1 MPTYS
6 IKGPDG
12 QTYSI
17 NGPAGATREQVIG
30 VIQQK
35 MAAMPDPNR
44 KSTAGEEFMRGL
56 QTTGSAMRTAGEAT
70 LGKFRGDESAQV
82 QAGLAG
88 IERGQNIG
96 EKFGLPPGLGP
107 VLDKLESDGKLAAA
121 EEAIAQTPRA
131 FSQQSGP
138 IGAFVGGAKL
148 GSSLMPIP
156 LLKPFAGIAGG
167 FAATSPQ
174 FLGLNI
180 ERQIQAQLDQGIA
193 EEDVEI
199 DYDLAFKAALA
210 QGAIETVGQAFVLGK
225 GLVRSI
231 VGGNKGRAF
240 AATDKRKLVEA
251 AGRSLSGATGRGF
264 IKGQAEIPVEVAQ
277 QVIERYQ
284 AKLDVLSDEA
294 LSEYG
299 EAAFLAGTVGGS
311 IGSVGGISERIGS
324 RTQLQNQQALEAEQA
339 AATAAATPL
348 IEDPLAAED
357 PLVAKPVVAAA
368 NPRVI
373 PVDAKEL
380 KAWGLANLGI
390 GPTATILKP
399 GGVLAGKDLN
409 DPVQAAEVKAELEKY
424 LATLG
429 KDSPVRPKVAEAI
442 RNLEPTGIFTPEGGG
457 VEARKLADKNAAQKA
472 IDDAAAAQKAI
483 DDAAAQKVVDDAAA
497 QKAIDDAAAQ
507 KAIDDAA
514 AQKAIDDGE
523 TEVIDGETE
532 VRKAAADEDVDDIPL
547 EKSIWSKDLLG
558 FLTTEYE
565 FTNAELNQLNAYDEA
580 DMRDYLAEI
589 EAQDGLVFSGP
600 LTDEVL
606 SSTEETV
613 VTEEVEDTGKGVA
626 KDETK
631 AKVLFNE
638 YGLTEAD
645 SAALTNEEFDDTF
658 TKAQK
663 DIQLRKPEAAQ
674 VTPLSAEKTWEEE
687 TDERIVKETKE
698 RQKKFEEL
706 KKRTAEE
713 EKVAGEEAAKV
724 IQDKKDALA
733 ATEEANRIATEAEQ
747 TREAK
752 ARDKVKAKVDRL
764 AYRNKGLAAAVKA
777 DVNKFKSENTTTPYK
792 KGDKPLLGKQA
803 AANYMLAYPD
813 VGDALAVLAAESK
826 LDFTESERFSI
837 TDTSDKTKAL
847 EERKR
852 VVAAATKA
860 VKWINSNLSPDTRA
874 ALEENIAFVEQ
885 EIENKKTGAENRERE
900 DARNDEDI
908 RKVSKINQSKEQFD
922 FKGVSDG
929 AKGAR
934 AVDKKKKKE
943 IGETPAETAKRIK
956 DEEKA
961 RLDAEAESLGELADN
976 ADQTGT
982 VGYVAAIIRN
992 AEGIAQKAEA
1002 ELGPKSR
1009 SDEWVK
1015 FIASLPKTKQKVFL
1029 DSYKKIA
1036 ADIADPEIKLLNG
1049 KPKPSFLLPESL
1061 RARVVTE
1068 NKKILSKKDQK
1079 RVIKFGEKFL
1089 LKTPKY
1095 QGPDFSPKIEEQ
1107 VAAGDLQGAI
1117 KSVIAERNK
1126 RGDSKEITA
1135 LIGRINSRLDNTS
1148 ITLDAATLPNFASG
1162 AYLPGLDTV
1171 VLSTSTGLNEHTLL
1185 HESSHAA
1192 LAQALN
1198 NQNLPIT
1205 KKFMEFFLEIK
1216 LRVGDAYG
1224 GTDLQEFAAE
1234 YVSNGEFQALLKT
1247 IKAPKSENMFI
1258 HILQTIAEFFGL
1270 RKSQTAYDEA
1280 FKFLNDLLDV
1290 SQGTEPTL
1298 ADTLY
1303 LGNGNVDQV
1312 MAEVTDTLASR
1323 SLDKALNQWSN
1334 IKDDSFKVTVLGAA
1348 GLNNIQ
1354 SLAKEKLKAPIG
1366 ALMTALERKRGE
1378 VNTKIDSI
1386 SGHIRQMTGAES
1398 KATPAQRKAFN
1409 DLAID
1414 SRLLHVDIFKPA
1426 PKGDKGKADFKKLT
1440 NRYNQLPP
1448 GLQETYKTLRNDLDK
1463 SLEEYVAII
1472 TDLLPES
1479 ASREL
1484 MKEFSTM
1491 EGVIAYVP
1499 FARSGPYWIS
1509 YEDPSNLDAA
1519 GNPTHTPT
1527 SFQSIRER
1535 KIEMDRLEAKHPGLA
1550 IAQHTNVNSIKA
1562 PKGLPE
1568 GSFVTK
1574 LIGELR
1580 NSGVEESTIDQIYQQ
1595 YITMFPANSIIQQF
1609 NKSLNK
1615 PGMDRDVITA
1625 YSDVAIKWANKIAN
1639 TKYNPKIE
1647 QALQAIETT
1656 ADAQYGGD
1664 PWSQAIKKSLRMQE
1678 KFFLNPQFAPLAA
1691 NMTFLSY
1698 LEYIVGSVSSAVV
1711 NLTGLMFMVTPMLG
1725 ARFTYPDA
1733 LAALNG
1739 ASSKI
1744 KLFALKENNWGT
1756 GKYSALYTELDAR
1769 GLLKHTV
1776 AREAIERGKT
1786 KGKDFDGTFYKA
1798 VEVFSIPFARSEQF
1812 MRSVTAVA
1820 AFDLAMKSGVP
1831 SEGVAAGNEK
1841 AAVAFAAKMVRDA
1854 HTGGMAETMPR
1865 WMQNDFGRVILTF
1878 KNIIFQQSYVVGE
1891 AIATIFSQRDLP
1903 IGVRRVAVRQV
1914 LGTFGLSFALLGAKG
1929 MPFIGAFATLMNIIA
1944 ALVPDD
1950 EDETEPYDFMVEM
1963 EKVFDDYL
1971 YNGMLGSVLNV
1982 DISARAALA
1991 NDILWRD
1998 DPKSIEDYGYV
2009 RTAMF
2014 TLGGP
2019 MASYAVGAERAI
2031 TQDLTEG
2038 RYGRFLEGISPT
2050 FVRNGI
2056 KSYRFMQEGA
2066 RNRDGDPIDTDINA
2080 WNLMVQSIGFA
2091 PADLSSTYRQRSA
2104 AKNYENKV
2112 LGRKQRILNKYTA
2125 AKKVG
2130 DTKRQ
2135 QEAAEEANKFMRQY
2149 PTLMDRDT
2157 LERSYKAN
2165 IAADKNSVAGI
2176 SFTKGLRYKTDE
2188 FFE

>member
-1 MPTYS
+1 MMPL
-6 IKGPDG
+6 P
-12 QTYSI
+12 
-17 NGPAGATREQVIG
+17 RRLL
-30 VIQQK
+30 
-35 MAAMPDPNR
+35 MMP
-44 KSTAGEEFMRGL
+44 
-56 QTTGSAMRTAGEAT
+56 
-70 LGKFRGDESAQV
+70 
-82 QAGLAG
+82 
-88 IERGQNIG
+88 
-96 EKFGLPPGLGP
+96 
-107 VLDKLESDGKLAAA
+107 
-121 EEAIAQTPRA
+121 
-131 FSQQSGP
+131 
-138 IGAFVGGAKL
+138 
-148 GSSLMPIP
+148 P
-156 LLKPFAGIAGG
+156 L
-167 FAATSPQ
+167 SP
-174 FLGLNI
+174 
-180 ERQIQAQLDQGIA
+180 
-193 EEDVEI
+193 
-199 DYDLAFKAALA
+199 
-210 QGAIETVGQAFVLGK
+210 
-225 GLVRSI
+225 
-231 VGGNKGRAF
+231 
-240 AATDKRKLVEA
+240 
-251 AGRSLSGATGRGF
+251 
-264 IKGQAEIPVEVAQ
+264 
-277 QVIERYQ
+277 
-284 AKLDVLSDEA
+284 
-294 LSEYG
+294 
-299 EAAFLAGTVGGS
+299 
-311 IGSVGGISERIGS
+311 
-324 RTQLQNQQALEAEQA
+324 
-339 AATAAATPL
+339 
-348 IEDPLAAED
+348 
-357 PLVAKPVVAAA
+357 
-368 NPRVI
+368 
-373 PVDAKEL
+373 L
-380 KAWGLANLGI
+380 KA
-390 GPTATILKP
+390 
-399 GGVLAGKDLN
+399 
-409 DPVQAAEVKAELEKY
+409 
-424 LATLG
+424 
-429 KDSPVRPKVAEAI
+429 
-442 RNLEPTGIFTPEGGG
+442 
-457 VEARKLADKNAAQKA
+457 
-472 IDDAAAAQKAI
+472 
-483 DDAAAQKVVDDAAA
+483 
-497 QKAIDDAAAQ
+497 
-507 KAIDDAA
+507 
-514 AQKAIDDGE
+514 E
-523 TEVIDGETE
+523 TED
-532 VRKAAADEDVDDIPL
+532 RKAAADEDVDDIPL

-747 TREAK
+747 TRDAK
-752 ARDKVKAKVDRL
+752 ARDKVKAKIDRL

-826 LDFTESERFSI
+826 LDFTESKRFSI
-837 TDTSDKTKAL
+837 TDTSKPAEAL

-1079 RVIKFGEKFL
+1079 RVILVREHGAFF

-1095 QGPDFSPKIEEQ
+1095 RGPDFSPKIEEQ

-1135 LIGRINSRLDNTS
+1135 LIGRINGKLGNTS
-1148 ITLDAATLPNFASG
+1148 IALDGPGIKAGNLDPLPAEALEVQEGVEGKTAVEAAKFIAKNAPSKDLRVIATAIQNRLSAYEKAGMPVDFKVSHVGDPIPFLAQNARGFQQTLPNQEGVSLSVTVNGTDVTGKVGTSYQTVTHELFHAVTTLYIRNIGGLNSPETNQAVAELNAVRDYVVDLYNAKRAAGKKLAPIEEQFSKGRNNFLDNPREFITWAMTNRGAAEYLDSIPYKNTNALTAFVRALRKLFGLETTQDTALTEVIKVTEVLLGKNAVNAAMRKVQAIEGASLAATTLPNFASG

-1841 AAVAFAAKMVRDA
+1841 AAIAFAAKMVRDA

-2019 MASYAVGAERAI
+2019 MASYFVGAERAI

-2038 RYGRFLEGISPT
+2038 RYGRFAEGISPT

>member
-1 MPTYS
+1 MPVVRM
-6 IKGPDG
+6 PDG
-12 QTYSI
+12 QLVRFPDEMPAQEIQAKISSGYPGAYDKPKPALADVMDRAMNRGAANTYSTL
-17 NGPAGATREQVIG
+17 GDDLPAYLASIMGKDAYAKAQLAE
-30 VIQQK
+30 
-35 MAAMPDPNR
+35 
-44 KSTAGEEFMRGL
+44 GEEYRAAAAAKNPAL
-56 QTTGSAMRTAGEAT
+56 YEDWKDVASPSDAAGFITERFFENAPM
-70 LGKFRGDESAQV
+70 L
-82 QAGLAG
+82 AGLAG
-88 IERGQNIG
+88 TAITGAVAAPLVGVSAATGATLSAALGTYSLMAPETFAGVYAETGDLAPGAATLAGAVNTALELVTPVQVIKSFSPRMKQAVVSKLLEKSGMERSLIASAVKGTARGIATEGFTEGSQDIVNQNAEKFVAGNPMFESMDWERAVSNAVAGAAVGIPLGGVGGVGRGLSDRGQLRQEN
-96 EKFGLPPGLGP
+96 
-107 VLDKLESDGKLAAA
+107 ARQ
-121 EEAIAQTPRA
+121 EEAALVTP
-131 FSQQSGP
+131 
-138 IGAFVGGAKL
+138 
-148 GSSLMPIP
+148 
-156 LLKPFAGIAGG
+156 
-167 FAATSPQ
+167 
-174 FLGLNI
+174 
-180 ERQIQAQLDQGIA
+180 EDA
-193 EEDVEI
+193 E
-199 DYDLAFKAALA
+199 
-210 QGAIETVGQAFVLGK
+210 
-225 GLVRSI
+225 
-231 VGGNKGRAF
+231 
-240 AATDKRKLVEA
+240 
-251 AGRSLSGATGRGF
+251 
-264 IKGQAEIPVEVAQ
+264 PVV
-277 QVIERYQ
+277 
-284 AKLDVLSDEA
+284 
-294 LSEYG
+294 
-299 EAAFLAGTVGGS
+299 
-311 IGSVGGISERIGS
+311 
-324 RTQLQNQQALEAEQA
+324 
-339 AATAAATPL
+339 
-348 IEDPLAAED
+348 AED

-457 VEARKLADKNAAQKA
+457 VEARKLADKNAAQKVV
-472 IDDAAAAQKAI
+472 DDAAAAQKAI
-483 DDAAAQKVVDDAAA
+483 DDAAAQKAIDDAAAA

-674 VTPLSAEKTWEEE
+674 VTPLSAEKTYEEE

-747 TREAK
+747 TRDAK

-1135 LIGRINSRLDNTS
+1135 LIGRINSRLGNTS

-1280 FKFLNDLLDV
+1280 FKFLNELLDV
-1290 SQGTEPTL
+1290 SQGVEPHSGG
-1298 ADTLY
+1298 DTL
-1303 LGNGNVDQV
+1303 
-1312 MAEVTDTLASR
+1312 
-1323 SLDKALNQWSN
+1323 
-1334 IKDDSFKVTVLGAA
+1334 
-1348 GLNNIQ
+1348 
-1354 SLAKEKLKAPIG
+1354 
-1366 ALMTALERKRGE
+1366 
-1378 VNTKIDSI
+1378 
-1386 SGHIRQMTGAES
+1386 
-1398 KATPAQRKAFN
+1398 
-1409 DLAID
+1409 
-1414 SRLLHVDIFKPA
+1414 
-1426 PKGDKGKADFKKLT
+1426 PK
-1440 NRYNQLPP
+1440 
-1448 GLQETYKTLRNDLDK
+1448 
-1463 SLEEYVAII
+1463 
-1472 TDLLPES
+1472 
-1479 ASREL
+1479 
-1484 MKEFSTM
+1484 
-1491 EGVIAYVP
+1491 
-1499 FARSGPYWIS
+1499 
-1509 YEDPSNLDAA
+1509 
-1519 GNPTHTPT
+1519 
-1527 SFQSIRER
+1527 
-1535 KIEMDRLEAKHPGLA
+1535 
-1550 IAQHTNVNSIKA
+1550 
-1562 PKGLPE
+1562 
-1568 GSFVTK
+1568 
-1574 LIGELR
+1574 
-1580 NSGVEESTIDQIYQQ
+1580 
-1595 YITMFPANSIIQQF
+1595 
-1609 NKSLNK
+1609 
-1615 PGMDRDVITA
+1615 
-1625 YSDVAIKWANKIAN
+1625 
-1639 TKYNPKIE
+1639 
-1647 QALQAIETT
+1647 
-1656 ADAQYGGD
+1656 
-1664 PWSQAIKKSLRMQE
+1664 
-1678 KFFLNPQFAPLAA
+1678 
-1691 NMTFLSY
+1691 
-1698 LEYIVGSVSSAVV
+1698 
-1711 NLTGLMFMVTPMLG
+1711 
-1725 ARFTYPDA
+1725 
-1733 LAALNG
+1733 
-1739 ASSKI
+1739 
-1744 KLFALKENNWGT
+1744 
-1756 GKYSALYTELDAR
+1756 
-1769 GLLKHTV
+1769 
-1776 AREAIERGKT
+1776 
-1786 KGKDFDGTFYKA
+1786 
-1798 VEVFSIPFARSEQF
+1798 
-1812 MRSVTAVA
+1812 
-1820 AFDLAMKSGVP
+1820 
-1831 SEGVAAGNEK
+1831 
-1841 AAVAFAAKMVRDA
+1841 
-1854 HTGGMAETMPR
+1854 
-1865 WMQNDFGRVILTF
+1865 
-1878 KNIIFQQSYVVGE
+1878 
-1891 AIATIFSQRDLP
+1891 
-1903 IGVRRVAVRQV
+1903 
-1914 LGTFGLSFALLGAKG
+1914 
-1929 MPFIGAFATLMNIIA
+1929 
-1944 ALVPDD
+1944 
-1950 EDETEPYDFMVEM
+1950 
-1963 EKVFDDYL
+1963 
-1971 YNGMLGSVLNV
+1971 
-1982 DISARAALA
+1982 
-1991 NDILWRD
+1991 
-1998 DPKSIEDYGYV
+1998 
-2009 RTAMF
+2009 
-2014 TLGGP
+2014 
-2019 MASYAVGAERAI
+2019 
-2031 TQDLTEG
+2031 
-2038 RYGRFLEGISPT
+2038 
-2050 FVRNGI
+2050 
-2056 KSYRFMQEGA
+2056 
-2066 RNRDGDPIDTDINA
+2066 
-2080 WNLMVQSIGFA
+2080 
-2091 PADLSSTYRQRSA
+2091 
-2104 AKNYENKV
+2104 
-2112 LGRKQRILNKYTA
+2112 
-2125 AKKVG
+2125 
-2130 DTKRQ
+2130 
-2135 QEAAEEANKFMRQY
+2135 
-2149 PTLMDRDT
+2149 
-2157 LERSYKAN
+2157 
-2165 IAADKNSVAGI
+2165 
-2176 SFTKGLRYKTDE
+2176 
-2188 FFE
+2188 

>member
-1 MPTYS
+1 M
-6 IKGPDG
+6 
-12 QTYSI
+12 
-17 NGPAGATREQVIG
+17 
-30 VIQQK
+30 
-35 MAAMPDPNR
+35 
-44 KSTAGEEFMRGL
+44 
-56 QTTGSAMRTAGEAT
+56 
-70 LGKFRGDESAQV
+70 
-82 QAGLAG
+82 
-88 IERGQNIG
+88 
-96 EKFGLPPGLGP
+96 
-107 VLDKLESDGKLAAA
+107 
-121 EEAIAQTPRA
+121 
-131 FSQQSGP
+131 
-138 IGAFVGGAKL
+138 
-148 GSSLMPIP
+148 
-156 LLKPFAGIAGG
+156 
-167 FAATSPQ
+167 
-174 FLGLNI
+174 
-180 ERQIQAQLDQGIA
+180 
-193 EEDVEI
+193 
-199 DYDLAFKAALA
+199 
-210 QGAIETVGQAFVLGK
+210 
-225 GLVRSI
+225 
-231 VGGNKGRAF
+231 
-240 AATDKRKLVEA
+240 
-251 AGRSLSGATGRGF
+251 
-264 IKGQAEIPVEVAQ
+264 
-277 QVIERYQ
+277 
-284 AKLDVLSDEA
+284 
-294 LSEYG
+294 
-299 EAAFLAGTVGGS
+299 
-311 IGSVGGISERIGS
+311 
-324 RTQLQNQQALEAEQA
+324 
-339 AATAAATPL
+339 
-348 IEDPLAAED
+348 
-357 PLVAKPVVAAA
+357 
-368 NPRVI
+368 
-373 PVDAKEL
+373 
-380 KAWGLANLGI
+380 
-390 GPTATILKP
+390 
-399 GGVLAGKDLN
+399 
-409 DPVQAAEVKAELEKY
+409 
-424 LATLG
+424 
-429 KDSPVRPKVAEAI
+429 
-442 RNLEPTGIFTPEGGG
+442 
-457 VEARKLADKNAAQKA
+457 
-472 IDDAAAAQKAI
+472 
-483 DDAAAQKVVDDAAA
+483 
-497 QKAIDDAAAQ
+497 
-507 KAIDDAA
+507 
-514 AQKAIDDGE
+514 
-523 TEVIDGETE
+523 
-532 VRKAAADEDVDDIPL
+532 
-547 EKSIWSKDLLG
+547 
-558 FLTTEYE
+558 
-565 FTNAELNQLNAYDEA
+565 NQLNAYDEA

-606 SSTEETV
+606 SSTEETEETV

-663 DIQLRKPEAAQ
+663 DIQLREPEAAQ
-674 VTPLSAEKTWEEE
+674 VTPLSAE
-687 TDERIVKETKE
+687 
-698 RQKKFEEL
+698 Q
-706 KKRTAEE
+706 TAEE
-713 EKVAGEEAAKV
+713 VVGEEAAKV

-747 TREAK
+747 TRDAK

-826 LDFTESERFSI
+826 LDFTESKRFSI
-837 TDTSDKTKAL
+837 TDTSEPAEAL

-908 RKVSKINQSKEQFD
+908 RKLSGYGKDKSAEALKNVTDAK
-922 FKGVSDG
+922 KG
-929 AKGAR
+929 KL
-934 AVDKKKKKE
+934 AVNKRKKE
-943 IGETPAETAKRIK
+943 AGITSGAVVAQETVMEEEPTELEGADERTQTIKEATGKIQGYSDFETDGTGLAGAFNAVFNGIRKLSK
-956 DEEKA
+956 T
-961 RLDAEAESLGELADN
+961 AEAEAGSNEALSPIERSKKEENELIAALPADMR
-976 ADQTGT
+976 AFYRRRFKE
-982 VGYVAAIIRN
+982 VK
-992 AEGIAQKAEA
+992 KAN
-1002 ELGPKSR
+1002 PKYT
-1009 SDEWVK
+1009 
-1015 FIASLPKTKQKVFL
+1015 F
-1029 DSYKKIA
+1029 KKIN
-1036 ADIADPEIKLLNG
+1036 EILVREHG
-1049 KPKPSFLLPESL
+1049 AF
-1061 RARVVTE
+1061 
-1068 NKKILSKKDQK
+1068 
-1079 RVIKFGEKFL
+1079 F

-1095 QGPDFSPKIEEQ
+1095 RGPDFSPKIEEQ

-1448 GLQETYKTLRNDLDK
+1448 GLQEAYKTLRNDLDK

-1739 ASSKI
+1739 ASSKV
-1744 KLFALKENNWGT
+1744 KLFAVKENNWGT

>member
-1 MPTYS
+1 MPVVRM
-6 IKGPDG
+6 PDG
-12 QTYSI
+12 QLVRFPDEMPAQEIQAKISSGYPGAYDKPKPALADVMDRAMNRGAANTYSTL
-17 NGPAGATREQVIG
+17 GDDLPAYLASIMGKDAYAKAQLAE
-30 VIQQK
+30 
-35 MAAMPDPNR
+35 
-44 KSTAGEEFMRGL
+44 GEEYRAAAAAKNPAL
-56 QTTGSAMRTAGEAT
+56 YEDWKDVASPSDAAGFITERFFENAPM
-70 LGKFRGDESAQV
+70 L
-82 QAGLAG
+82 AGLAG
-88 IERGQNIG
+88 TAITGA
-96 EKFGLPPGLGP
+96 
-107 VLDKLESDGKLAAA
+107 VAA
-121 EEAIAQTPRA
+121 PL
-131 FSQQSGP
+131 
-138 IGAFVGGAKL
+138 VGV
-148 GSSLMPIP
+148 S
-156 LLKPFAGIAGG
+156 
-167 FAATSPQ
+167 
-174 FLGLNI
+174 
-180 ERQIQAQLDQGIA
+180 
-193 EEDVEI
+193 
-199 DYDLAFKAALA
+199 
-210 QGAIETVGQAFVLGK
+210 
-225 GLVRSI
+225 
-231 VGGNKGRAF
+231 
-240 AATDKRKLVEA
+240 
-251 AGRSLSGATGRGF
+251 
-264 IKGQAEIPVEVAQ
+264 
-277 QVIERYQ
+277 
-284 AKLDVLSDEA
+284 
-294 LSEYG
+294 
-299 EAAFLAGTVGGS
+299 
-311 IGSVGGISERIGS
+311 
-324 RTQLQNQQALEAEQA
+324 
-339 AATAAATPL
+339 AATAATLSAALGTYSLMAPETFAGVYAETGDLAPGAATLAGAVNTALELVTPVQVIKSFSPRMKQAVVSKLLEKSGMERSLIASAVKGTARGIATEGFTEGSQDIVNQNAEKFVAGNPMFESMDWERAVSNAVAGAAVGIPL
-348 IEDPLAAED
+348 GGVGGVGRGLSDRGQLRQENARQEEAALVTPEDAEPVVAED

-442 RNLEPTGIFTPEGGG
+442 RNLEPTGIITPEGGG
-457 VEARKLADKNAAQKA
+457 VEARKLADKN
-472 IDDAAAAQKAI
+472 
-483 DDAAAQKVVDDAAA
+483 AAQKVVDDAAA

-514 AQKAIDDGE
+514 AAQKAIDDA
-523 TEVIDGETE
+523 
-532 VRKAAADEDVDDIPL
+532 AAADEDVDDIPL

-674 VTPLSAEKTWEEE
+674 VTPLSAEQT
-687 TDERIVKETKE
+687 
-698 RQKKFEEL
+698 
-706 KKRTAEE
+706 E
-713 EKVAGEEAAKV
+713 EKVAGEEAAVADTAPVSEETNIKLNWSKEAQEGAKATAKIEADKKAAKV
-724 IQDKKDALA
+724 IQDKEDALA
-733 ATEEANRIATEAEQ
+733 ATKEDALAATKETNRIATEAEQ
-747 TREAK
+747 TRDAK

-826 LDFTESERFSI
+826 LDFTESKRFSI
-837 TDTSDKTKAL
+837 TDTSKPAEAL

-874 ALEENIAFVEQ
+874 ALAENIAFVEQ

-976 ADQTGT
+976 AEQTGT

>member
-348 IEDPLAAED
+348 IEDPLAEDPLAED
-357 PLVAKPVVAAA
+357 PLVAEPVVAAA

-442 RNLEPTGIFTPEGGG
+442 RNLEPTGIITPKGGG
-457 VEARKLADKNAAQKA
+457 VEARKLADKNAAQKVV
-472 IDDAAAAQKAI
+472 DDA
-483 DDAAAQKVVDDAAA
+483 AAAQKVVDDAAA

-507 KAIDDAA
+507 KAIDD
-514 AQKAIDDGE
+514 GE
-523 TEVIDGETE
+523 TEVIDDGETE

-613 VTEEVEDTGKGVA
+613 VTEEVADTGEGVA

-663 DIQLRKPEAAQ
+663 DIQLREPEAAQ
-674 VTPLSAEKTWEEE
+674 VTPLSAE
-687 TDERIVKETKE
+687 
-698 RQKKFEEL
+698 Q
-706 KKRTAEE
+706 TAEE
-713 EKVAGEEAAKV
+713 VVGEEAAKV

-747 TREAK
+747 TRDAK
-752 ARDKVKAKVDRL
+752 ARDKVKAKIDRL
-764 AYRNKGLAAAVKA
+764 AYRDKGLAAAVKA

-826 LDFTESERFSI
+826 LDFTESKRFSI
-837 TDTSDKTKAL
+837 TDTSKPAEAL

-908 RKVSKINQSKEQFD
+908 RKLSGYGKDKSAEALKNVTDAK
-922 FKGVSDG
+922 KG
-929 AKGAR
+929 KL
-934 AVDKKKKKE
+934 AVNKRKKE
-943 IGETPAETAKRIK
+943 AGITSGAVVAQETVMEEEPTELEGADERTQTIKEATGKIQGYSDFETDGTGLAGAFNAVFNGIRKLSK
-956 DEEKA
+956 T
-961 RLDAEAESLGELADN
+961 AEAEAGSNEALSPIERSKKEENELIAALPADMR
-976 ADQTGT
+976 AFYRRRFKE
-982 VGYVAAIIRN
+982 VK
-992 AEGIAQKAEA
+992 KAN
-1002 ELGPKSR
+1002 PKYT
-1009 SDEWVK
+1009 
-1015 FIASLPKTKQKVFL
+1015 F
-1029 DSYKKIA
+1029 KKIN
-1036 ADIADPEIKLLNG
+1036 EILVREHG
-1049 KPKPSFLLPESL
+1049 AF
-1061 RARVVTE
+1061 
-1068 NKKILSKKDQK
+1068 
-1079 RVIKFGEKFL
+1079 F

-1095 QGPDFSPKIEEQ
+1095 RGPDFSPKIEEQ

-1148 ITLDAATLPNFASG
+1148 ITLDATTLPNFTSG

-1280 FKFLNDLLDV
+1280 FKFLNELLDV
-1290 SQGTEPTL
+1290 SQGVEPSL
-1298 ADTLY
+1298 VETLY
-1303 LGNGNVDQV
+1303 LSNNADTV

-1448 GLQETYKTLRNDLDK
+1448 GLQEAYKTLRNDLDK

-1491 EGVIAYVP
+1491 EGVIGYVP

-1550 IAQHTNVNSIKA
+1550 IAQHTNVNSVKA

>member
-348 IEDPLAAED
+348 IEDPLAEDPLAED
-357 PLVAKPVVAAA
+357 PLVAEPVVAAA

-442 RNLEPTGIFTPEGGG
+442 RNLEPTGIITPKGGG
-457 VEARKLADKNAAQKA
+457 VEARKLADKNAAQKVV
-472 IDDAAAAQKAI
+472 DDA
-483 DDAAAQKVVDDAAA
+483 AAAQKVVDDAAA

-523 TEVIDGETE
+523 TEVIDDGETE

-613 VTEEVEDTGKGVA
+613 VTEEVADTGEGVA

-663 DIQLRKPEAAQ
+663 DIQLREPEAAQ
-674 VTPLSAEKTWEEE
+674 VTPLSAE
-687 TDERIVKETKE
+687 
-698 RQKKFEEL
+698 Q
-706 KKRTAEE
+706 TAEE
-713 EKVAGEEAAKV
+713 VVGEEAAKV

-747 TREAK
+747 TRDAK
-752 ARDKVKAKVDRL
+752 ARDKVKAKIDRL

-826 LDFTESERFSI
+826 LDFTESKRFSI
-837 TDTSDKTKAL
+837 TDTSKPAEAL

-908 RKVSKINQSKEQFD
+908 RKLSGYGKDKSAEALKNVTDAK
-922 FKGVSDG
+922 KG
-929 AKGAR
+929 KL
-934 AVDKKKKKE
+934 AVNKRKKE
-943 IGETPAETAKRIK
+943 AGITSGAVVAQETVMEEEPTELEGADERTQTIKEATGKIQGYSDFETDGTGLAGAFNAVFNGIRKLSK
-956 DEEKA
+956 T
-961 RLDAEAESLGELADN
+961 AEAEAGSNEALSPIERSKKEENELIAALPADMR
-976 ADQTGT
+976 AFYRRRFKE
-982 VGYVAAIIRN
+982 VK
-992 AEGIAQKAEA
+992 KAN
-1002 ELGPKSR
+1002 PKYT
-1009 SDEWVK
+1009 
-1015 FIASLPKTKQKVFL
+1015 F
-1029 DSYKKIA
+1029 KKIN
-1036 ADIADPEIKLLNG
+1036 EILVREHG
-1049 KPKPSFLLPESL
+1049 AF
-1061 RARVVTE
+1061 
-1068 NKKILSKKDQK
+1068 
-1079 RVIKFGEKFL
+1079 F

-1095 QGPDFSPKIEEQ
+1095 RGPDFSPKIEEQ

-1148 ITLDAATLPNFASG
+1148 ITLDATTLPNFTSG

-1280 FKFLNDLLDV
+1280 FKFLNELLDV
-1290 SQGTEPTL
+1290 SQGVEPSL
-1298 ADTLY
+1298 VETLY
-1303 LGNGNVDQV
+1303 LSNNADTV

-1448 GLQETYKTLRNDLDK
+1448 GLQEAYKTLRNDLDK

-1491 EGVIAYVP
+1491 EGVIGYVP

-1550 IAQHTNVNSIKA
+1550 IAQHTNVNSVKA